1 MMNTHPG
8 GGLAFKTVFEMCS
21 GSRLVTFAF
30 IILAT
35 LIAAGCGSQAGNQET
50 ASLPSQRGGLSGSQA
65 PDVLLEAYQGAD
77 VLGGERV
84 RLADLTGQGKPV
96 VLNFWA
102 GLCPPCR
109 AEMPD
114 FEKVH
119 QQFHG
124 RVLIVGADIG
134 PYVGLGSTEDGKA
147 LLRQLKVTYPAG
159 LAADG
164 SVVRAY
170 GILGMPTTV
179 FIKPDGTVFRSHSG
193 LLNEAQLTSAVKE
206 LLKAS

>member
-1 MMNTHPG
+1 MNI
-8 GGLAFKTVFEMCS
+8 KTCANAPIS
-21 GSRLVTFAF
+21 LLVAL
-30 IILAT
+30 IL
-35 LIAAGCGSQAGNQET
+35 G
-50 ASLPSQRGGLSGSQA
+50 ASLVAACSTQGEESRNSSSKQGSLAAQRA
-65 PDVLLEAYQGAD
+65 PNFAIRAYQGAD
-77 VLGGERV
+77 ALGGQE
-84 RLADLTGQGKPV
+84 ATLTGVVGRGKPV

-119 QQFHG
+119 QQFHSQ
-124 RVLIVGADIG
+124 VLIVGVDIG
-134 PYVGLGSTEDGKA
+134 PYIGLGSTEDGQA

-170 GILGMPTTV
+170 GILGMPTTI

-193 LLNEAQLTSAVKE
+193 LLNEAQLSSAVKA
-206 LLKAS
+206 LLNAS